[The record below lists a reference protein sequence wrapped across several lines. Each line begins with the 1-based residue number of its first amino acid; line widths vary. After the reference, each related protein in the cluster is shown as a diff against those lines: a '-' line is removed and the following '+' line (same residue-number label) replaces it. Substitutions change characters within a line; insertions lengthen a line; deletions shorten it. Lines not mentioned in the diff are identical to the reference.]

1 MFYGVWNI
9 KSKLKIL
16 EKCEIYIWLKFQES
30 RLLMTEKEIVE
41 ENWDVGENKNNCSL
55 FSSSSH

>member
-9 KSKLKIL
+9 KSKLQIL
-16 EKCEIYIWLKFQES
+16 EKCEIYIWLKFQEP

-41 ENWDVGENKNNCSL
+41 ENRDVGENKNNCSL